1 MSSIV
6 DDCIAKGKDYQRGGA
21 RYKTRYIQ
29 GVGIGTITDSLAAI
43 KYNVFD
49 NEKFSMDTLLK
60 AMEANFEGYEAELN
74 MVKNKTPK
82 YGNDDD
88 YADDIMK
95 EVFNLYFPDANP
107 SVQMIAALG
116 TFSVPFLIR
125 PLGGLFFGM
134 LGDKY
139 GRQKI
144 LAITIVI
151 MSISTF
157 CIGLI
162 PSYATI
168 GIWAPIL
175 LLLCKMA
182 QGFSVG
188 GEYTGASIF
197 VAEYSPDRKRGFMG
211 SWLDVGSIAG
221 FVMGAGVVVLI
232 SSMVGEENF
241 LDWGWR
247 IPFFLALPLGI
258 IGLYLRHALEET
270 PAFQQHVDKME
281 QGDREGLQDGPKV
294 SFKEIA
300 TKHWRSLLTCI
311 GLVISTNVTY
321 YMLLTYMPSYLSHN
335 LHYSEDHGVLIII
348 AIMVG
353 MLFVQPV
360 IGMLS
365 DRFGRRPFILIGSVA
380 LFALSIPAFIMIN
393 SNVLGLI
400 FAGLLVL
407 AVVLNCF
414 IGVMA
419 SSLPAMFPTHI
430 RFSALASAFNISVL
444 IAGLTPTLAA
454 WLVESTQNLMMP
466 AYYLMVI
473 AVIGLITGLSMKETA
488 NRPLKGATPA
498 ASDIQE
504 AKEILGE
511 HYDNIEHK
519 IEDID
524 QEIADL
530 QEKRSR
536 LVQQHPRIND

>member
-1 MSSIV
+1 MRLRRKQAKPLHINDITII
-6 DDCIAKGKDYQRGGA
+6 DDEKLKKA
-21 RYKTRYIQ
+21 
-29 GVGIGTITDSLAAI
+29 ITAAALG
-43 KYNVFD
+43 N
-49 NEKFSMDTLLK
+49 
-60 AMEANFEGYEAELN
+60 AMEWFDFG
-74 MVKNKTPK
+74 V
-82 YGNDDD
+82 YGFVA
-88 YADDIMK
+88 YALGQ
-95 EVFNLYFPDANP
+95 VFFPGADP
-107 SVQMIAALG
+107 GIQMIAALA

-125 PLGGLFFGM
+125 PLGGLFFGA
-134 LGDKY
+134 LGDKF
-139 GRQKI
+139 GRQKV
-144 LAITIVI
+144 LSVTIII
-151 MSISTF
+151 MAVSTF

-162 PSYATI
+162 PSYASI

-175 LLLCKMA
+175 LLLAKLA

-188 GEYTGASIF
+188 GEYSGAAIF

-211 SWLDVGSIAG
+211 SWLDFGSIAG
-221 FVMGAGVVVLI
+221 FVLGAGVVVLI
-232 SSMVGEENF
+232 SSIVGEQDF

-247 IPFFLALPLGI
+247 IPFFIAAPLGL

-281 QGDREGLQDGPKV
+281 QDDRNAIQNPPKT
-294 SFKEIA
+294 SFKTILA
-300 TKHWRSLLTCI
+300 QHWKSLLTCV

-353 MLFVQPV
+353 MLFVQP
-360 IGMLS
+360 IMGLLS
-365 DRFGRRPFILIGSVA
+365 DRFGRRPFIILGSVG
-380 LFALSIPAFIMIN
+380 LFALAIPAFILIN

-400 FAGLLVL
+400 FAGLLML
-407 AVVLNCF
+407 AVILNCF

-419 SSLPAMFPTHI
+419 STLPAMFPTHI
-430 RFSALASAFNISVL
+430 RYSALAAAFNISVL

-454 WLVESTQNLMMP
+454 SLVESTQNLMMP

-473 AVIGLITGLSMKETA
+473 AVIGLITGIAMKETA

-504 AKEILGE
+504 AKEILRE
-511 HYDNIEHK
+511 HYDNVEQK

-524 QEIADL
+524 AEIEEL
-530 QEKRSR
+530 QKKRSR
-536 LVQQHPRIND
+536 LVDQHPRINE

>member
-1 MSSIV
+1 
-6 DDCIAKGKDYQRGGA
+6 
-21 RYKTRYIQ
+21 
-29 GVGIGTITDSLAAI
+29 
-43 KYNVFD
+43 
-49 NEKFSMDTLLK
+49 
-60 AMEANFEGYEAELN
+60 
-74 MVKNKTPK
+74 
-82 YGNDDD
+82 
-88 YADDIMK
+88 
-95 EVFNLYFPDANP
+95 
-107 SVQMIAALG
+107 
-116 TFSVPFLIR
+116 
-125 PLGGLFFGM
+125 
-134 LGDKY
+134 
-139 GRQKI
+139 
-144 LAITIVI
+144 
-151 MSISTF
+151 
-157 CIGLI
+157 
-162 PSYATI
+162 
-168 GIWAPIL
+168 
-175 LLLCKMA
+175 MA

-211 SWLDVGSIAG
+211 SWLDFGSIAG

-232 SSMVGEENF
+232 SSVVGEQNF

-270 PAFQQHVDKME
+270 PAFQQHVDTME

-393 SNVLGLI
+393 SNVTSLI
-400 FAGLLVL
+400 FAGLLLL

-454 WLVESTQNLMMP
+454 WLVETTQNLMMP

-473 AVIGLITGLSMKETA
+473 AVVGMATGLSMKETA

-511 HYDNIEHK
+511 HYDNIEQKSK
-519 IEDID
+519 ISIR
-524 QEIADL
+524 
-530 QEKRSR
+530 RSPICR
-536 LVQQHPRIND
+536 QNGRAWCSSIRVSTTNRFHC

>member
-1 MSSIV
+1 MKLRKKRHKPMHINDITII
-6 DDCIAKGKDYQRGGA
+6 DDSKLKKA
-21 RYKTRYIQ
+21 
-29 GVGIGTITDSLAAI
+29 ITAAALG
-43 KYNVFD
+43 N
-49 NEKFSMDTLLK
+49 
-60 AMEANFEGYEAELN
+60 AMEWFDFG
-74 MVKNKTPK
+74 V
-82 YGNDDD
+82 YGFVA
-88 YADDIMK
+88 YALGQ
-95 EVFNLYFPDANP
+95 VFFPGASP
-107 SVQMIAALG
+107 GVQMIAALA
-116 TFSVPFLIR
+116 TFSVPFLVR
-125 PLGGLFFGM
+125 PLGGLFFGAM
-134 LGDKY
+134 GDKF
-139 GRQKI
+139 GRQKV
-144 LAITIVI
+144 LSVTIII
-151 MSISTF
+151 MAVSTF

-162 PSYATI
+162 PSYASI

-175 LLLCKMA
+175 LLLAKLA

-188 GEYTGASIF
+188 GEYSGAAIF

-211 SWLDVGSIAG
+211 SWLDFGSIAG

-232 SSMVGEENF
+232 SSIVGEANF

-247 IPFFLALPLGI
+247 IPFFIAAPLGL

-281 QGDREGLQDGPKV
+281 KEDRNAIENPPKT

-300 TKHWRSLLTCI
+300 AKHWKSLLVCVGI
-311 GLVISTNVTY
+311 VISTNVTY